1 MTSPNRQVAFQ
12 MDAMESINIDGD
24 STFVLMLEAQE
35 RGYSVWHYLAEN
47 LSYKDGAVYASA
59 RQVEVRRKKGNHYH
73 FTSGPETLD
82 LRDVDV
88 VWMRQDPPFDMSYI
102 TATHL
107 LDHVAGETLVM
118 NNPAEVRNAPE
129 KMFVIKFEDLM
140 PPTLITRREDEVR
153 AFRSEHGDIIVKPLY
168 GNGGAGV
175 FHLKEDDSNLGSLM
189 EMFLMASREPVMV
202 QKFLPEVR
210 DGDKRIILIDG
221 EAVGAINR
229 VPAKGEVRSNLV
241 AGGRAV
247 RSSLTEREKEICDAI
262 GPDLKAR
269 GLTFVGIDVI
279 GDWLTEINVTSPTG
293 LQSVNQFDGTKLESQ
308 IWDAV
313 EAKLNSKP

>member
-1 MTSPNRQVAFQ
+1 MSSTNRQVAFQ
-12 MDAMESINIDGD
+12 MDPMEGINIDGD

-35 RGYSVWHYLAEN
+35 RGYKMWHYLAED

-59 RQVEVRRKKGNHYH
+59 RQVEVRREKGNH
-73 FTSGPETLD
+73 FTFLSEPTVLD
-82 LRDVDV
+82 LRTVDV

-107 LDHVAGETLVM
+107 LDLIADDTLVM

-129 KMFVIKFEDLM
+129 KLFVARFLDLM
-140 PPTLITRREDEVR
+140 PPTLITRSESEVK
-153 AFRSEHGDIIVKPLY
+153 AFRAEHGEIIVKPLY
-168 GNGGAGV
+168 GNGGEGV
-175 FHLKEDDSNLGSLM
+175 FHLKEGDSNLGSLL
-189 EMFLMASREPVMV
+189 EMFLAASREPVMV
-202 QKFLPEVR
+202 QKFLPEVVN
-210 DGDKRIILIDG
+210 GDKRIILIDG

-241 AGGRAV
+241 AGGTAV
-247 RSSLTEREKEICDAI
+247 QSTLTEREKHICNTI

-293 LQSVNQFDGTKLESQ
+293 LQSVNQFDSTKLEAQ

-313 EAKLNSKP
+313 EKKL

>member
-1 MTSPNRQVAFQ
+1 MPSANRQVAFQ
-12 MDAMESINIDGD
+12 MDPMEGINIDGD

-35 RGYSVWHYLAEN
+35 RGYKMWHYLAED

-59 RQVEVRRKKGNHYH
+59 RQVEVRREKGNH
-73 FTSGPETLD
+73 FTFLSDPTLLD
-82 LRDVDV
+82 LRTVDV

-107 LDHVAGETLVM
+107 LDLIAGDTLVM
-118 NNPAEVRNAPE
+118 NNPTEVRNAPE
-129 KMFVIKFEDLM
+129 KLFVTRFLDLM
-140 PPTLITRREDEVR
+140 PPTLITRSESEVK
-153 AFRSEHGDIIVKPLY
+153 AFRAEHGEIIVKPLY
-168 GNGGAGV
+168 GNGGEGV
-175 FHLKEDDSNLGSLM
+175 FHLKEGDSNLGSLL
-189 EMFLMASREPVMV
+189 EMFLASSREPVMV
-202 QKFLPEVR
+202 QKFLPEVVN
-210 DGDKRIILIDG
+210 GDKRIILIDG

-241 AGGRAV
+241 AGGTAV
-247 RSSLTEREKEICDAI
+247 QSTLTEREKHICDTI

-293 LQSVNQFDGTKLESQ
+293 LQSVNQFDSTKLEAQ

-313 EAKLNSKP
+313 EEKL

>member
-1 MTSPNRQVAFQ
+1 MVAADLQVAFQ
-12 MDAMESINIDGD
+12 MDPMEGINIDGD
-24 STFVLMLEAQE
+24 STFVLMLEAQT
-35 RGYSVWHYLAEN
+35 RGYTLWHYLAED
-47 LSYKDGAVYASA
+47 LSYKDGEVYAAA
-59 RQVEVRRKKGNHYH
+59 RKVNVKREKGNH
-73 FTSGPETLD
+73 FKVLSDTVNLN

-107 LDHVAGETLVM
+107 LDLIADDTLVM

-129 KMFVIKFEDLM
+129 KLFVAQFKSLM
-140 PPTLITRREDEVR
+140 PPTLITRSEDEVK
-153 AFRSEHGDIIVKPLY
+153 AFRSEHGEIIVKPLY

-175 FHLKEDDSNLGSLM
+175 FHLTESDSNLGSLM
-189 EMFLMASREPVMV
+189 EMFLEGSREPVMV

-210 DGDKRIILIDG
+210 LGDKRIILIDG
-221 EAVGAINR
+221 QAVGAINR
-229 VPAKGEVRSNLV
+229 VPADGEIRSNMV
-241 AGGRAV
+241 AGGTAV
-247 RSSLTEREKEICDAI
+247 HSNLTAREREICDTI
-262 GPDLKAR
+262 GPDLKKR

-293 LQSVNQFDGTKLESQ
+293 LQSINRFDGVTLEAS

-313 EAKLNSKP
+313 ESKL

>member
-1 MTSPNRQVAFQ
+1 MSKSNLKVAFQ
-12 MDAMESINIDGD
+12 MDEMEGINIDGD
-24 STFVLMLEAQE
+24 STFVLMLEAQQ
-35 RGYSVWHYLAEN
+35 RGFELWHYLAN
-47 LSYKDGAVYASA
+47 DLSYEDGAVFAEA
-59 RQVEVRRKKGNHYH
+59 RNVEVRREKGNH
-73 FTSGPETLD
+73 FSFLSEPQKLD
-82 LRDVDV
+82 LREVDV

-107 LDHVAGETLVM
+107 LDLIADDTLVM

-129 KMFVIKFEDLM
+129 KLFVMKFKELM
-140 PPTLITRREDEVR
+140 PPTLITRSEDVVKNFREK
-153 AFRSEHGDIIVKPLY
+153 HGEIIVKPLY

-175 FHLKEDDSNLGSLM
+175 FHLKEGDSNLGSLM
-189 EMFLMASREPVMV
+189 EMFLLNSREPVMV

-210 DGDKRIILIDG
+210 NGDKRIILIDG

-229 VPAKGEVRSNLV
+229 VPAEGEVRSNLV
-241 AGGRAV
+241 AGGKAV
-247 RSSLTEREKEICDAI
+247 RSSLTAREVEICDTI

-293 LQSVNQFDGTKLESQ
+293 LQSVNQFDGVNLQSQ

-313 EAKLNSKP
+313 EAKLA